1 MDKVCLR
8 KDFAISSSIQ
18 ELPFPLVMVDT
29 AEEEADL
36 ESSVPPDKML
46 HLLTL
51 LPKIKSI
58 LFYLLYT

>member
-1 MDKVCLR
+1 
-8 KDFAISSSIQ
+8 
-18 ELPFPLVMVDT
+18 MVDA

-58 LFYLLYT
+58 LFYLLYTLLSQAFLRKKKSFENV